1 MQKKEE
7 NGILITLAP
16 PGSMNLAAFF
26 FNTRVIYRL
35 QSVAIYKKIFLKSLS
50 AFSVNSTW
58 NFIGQSPCAFEQM
71 PVQPALY
78 ALPVNLRIPSQVP
91 DSFLPLSVRP
101 C

>member
-35 QSVAIYKKIFLKSLS
+35 QKNHLRKKRFSDGFFLAEKGWK
-50 AFSVNSTW
+50 A
-58 NFIGQSPCAFEQM
+58 
-71 PVQPALY
+71 
-78 ALPVNLRIPSQVP
+78 
-91 DSFLPLSVRP
+91 
-101 C
+101 

>member
-35 QSVAIYKKIFLKSLS
+35 HIAS
-50 AFSVNSTW
+50 
-58 NFIGQSPCAFEQM
+58 IGRNRF
-71 PVQPALY
+71 VIVTL
-78 ALPVNLRIPSQVP
+78 LL
-91 DSFLPLSVRP
+91 
-101 C
+101 

>member
-35 QSVAIYKKIFLKSLS
+35 PIDVGVSVGELLEYF
-50 AFSVNSTW
+50 
-58 NFIGQSPCAFEQM
+58 
-71 PVQPALY
+71 
-78 ALPVNLRIPSQVP
+78 
-91 DSFLPLSVRP
+91 
-101 C
+101 